1 MGLNLANIHARFN
14 AGISTV
20 AIDSPTG
27 AEQSVVAQITNE
39 FLNVLSPA
47 RRMRVLLWDTARQLQ
62 VLSGGNDYGST
73 PDGSAGTSGAP
84 VDLLKYILS
93 LCSGD
98 SSTSKSLFIV
108 KDVYPYIS
116 GASASPTVIRWLKE
130 VCYALKRSQHRLILL
145 HDGEQTPIVF
155 QDLIA
160 DLKHPLPDESEA
172 TAIVQRRITAL
183 QDSARSQRQSLPV
196 NLDDDGMKR
205 LVRAVLGMTQEA
217 IDDVLQLVA
226 IADRKIDDHSI
237 EAINRI
243 KQQRYASQ
251 GIEYAQAPD
260 VEVQGMPVLSEW
272 ATRMGCLL
280 EPTAQDWNI
289 PFPKGMLLAGEGG
302 TGKTLG
308 VKCLAKTWGLPIVVL
323 DLSKLMQK
331 ELGASE
337 ANLRAVIQA
346 AEAIAPSILMLDEID
361 KMLGGSDNDGGT
373 SSRILGYFLQWFQE
387 HNSSVF
393 VAATANEPWK
403 LKPELIRR
411 FAKCFLVDLPDIPAR
426 RGIFQVQME
435 RYRLLETIGPDM
447 AKDWLDVL
455 SEQTPDFTG
464 DEIRKVVH
472 ESAVAAY
479 AAGQPGQTT
488 LDAMLVEINLKEPQF
503 RRNNQ
508 RLLALREWASSGNA
522 SFVREASQRIT
533 HEQSIGDS
541 LRDSKAERLVNF
553 AD

>member
-1 MGLNLANIHARFN
+1 MGLNLADIHARFN

-39 FLNVLSPA
+39 FLNVLSPP

-62 VLSGGNDYGST
+62 VLSGGNDYSST

-93 LCSGD
+93 LGSGD
-98 SSTSKSLFIV
+98 SSTPKSLFIV

-196 NLDDDGMKR
+196 NLDEDGMKR

-226 IADRKIDDHSI
+226 IADRSIDDRSI

-272 ATRMGCLL
+272 ASRMGCLL

-346 AEAIAPSILMLDEID
+346 AEAMAPSILMLDEID
-361 KMLGGSDNDGGT
+361 KMLGSSDNDGGT

-435 RYRLLETIGPDM
+435 RYRLLETIAPDI
-447 AKDWLDVL
+447 AQNWLDLL

-488 LDAMLVEINLKEPQF
+488 LEAMLAEINLKEPQF

-522 SFVREASQRIT
+522 SFVREASQRIM
-533 HEQSIGDS
+533 HEQLMGD
-541 LRDSKAERLVNF
+541 RLVNF

>member
-1 MGLNLANIHARFN
+1 MGLNLADIHARFN

-39 FLNVLSPA
+39 FLNVLSPP

-62 VLSGGNDYGST
+62 TLSGGNDYSST

-98 SSTSKSLFIV
+98 SSTPKSLFIV

-196 NLDDDGMKR
+196 NLDEDGMKR

-226 IADRKIDDHSI
+226 IADRSIDDRSI

-272 ATRMGCLL
+272 ASRMGCLL

-346 AEAIAPSILMLDEID
+346 AEAMAPSILMLDEID
-361 KMLGGSDNDGGT
+361 KMLGSSDNDGGT

-435 RYRLLETIGPDM
+435 RYRLLETIAPDI
-447 AKDWLDVL
+447 AQDWLDLL

-488 LDAMLVEINLKEPQF
+488 LEAMLAEINLKEPQF

-522 SFVREASQRIT
+522 SFVREASQRIM
-533 HEQSIGDS
+533 HEQLMGD
-541 LRDSKAERLVNF
+541 RLVNF

>member
-1 MGLNLANIHARFN
+1 
-14 AGISTV
+14 
-20 AIDSPTG
+20 
-27 AEQSVVAQITNE
+27 
-39 FLNVLSPA
+39 
-47 RRMRVLLWDTARQLQ
+47 
-62 VLSGGNDYGST
+62 
-73 PDGSAGTSGAP
+73 
-84 VDLLKYILS
+84 
-93 LCSGD
+93 
-98 SSTSKSLFIV
+98 
-108 KDVYPYIS
+108 
-116 GASASPTVIRWLKE
+116 
-130 VCYALKRSQHRLILL
+130 
-145 HDGEQTPIVF
+145 
-155 QDLIA
+155 
-160 DLKHPLPDESEA
+160 
-172 TAIVQRRITAL
+172 
-183 QDSARSQRQSLPV
+183 
-196 NLDDDGMKR
+196 
-205 LVRAVLGMTQEA
+205 
-217 IDDVLQLVA
+217 
-226 IADRKIDDHSI
+226 
-237 EAINRI
+237 
-243 KQQRYASQ
+243 
-251 GIEYAQAPD
+251 
-260 VEVQGMPVLSEW
+260 
-272 ATRMGCLL
+272 
-280 EPTAQDWNI
+280 
-289 PFPKGMLLAGEGG
+289 MLLAGEGG

-346 AEAIAPSILMLDEID
+346 AEAMAPSILMLDEID
-361 KMLGGSDNDGGT
+361 KMLGSSDNDGGT

-435 RYRLLETIGPDM
+435 RYRLLETIAPDI
-447 AKDWLDVL
+447 AQDWLDLL

-488 LDAMLVEINLKEPQF
+488 LEAMLAEINLKEPQF

-522 SFVREASQRIT
+522 SFVREASQRIM
-533 HEQSIGDS
+533 HEQLMGDS

>member
-1 MGLNLANIHARFN
+1 MGLNLADIHARFN

-39 FLNVLSPA
+39 FLNVLSPP

-62 VLSGGNDYGST
+62 TLSGGNDYSST

-98 SSTSKSLFIV
+98 SSTPKSLFIV

-183 QDSARSQRQSLPV
+183 QDSARSQRQTLPV
-196 NLDDDGMKR
+196 NLDEDGMKR

-226 IADRKIDDHSI
+226 IADRTIDDRSI

-260 VEVQGMPVLSEW
+260 VEVQGMPILSEW
-272 ATRMGCLL
+272 ASRMGCLL

-346 AEAIAPSILMLDEID
+346 AEAMAPSILMLDEID
-361 KMLGGSDNDGGT
+361 KMLGSSDNDGGT

-435 RYRLLETIGPDM
+435 RYRLLETIAPDI
-447 AKDWLDVL
+447 AQDWLDLL

-488 LDAMLVEINLKEPQF
+488 LEAMLAEINLKEPQF

-522 SFVREASQRIT
+522 SFVREASQRIM
-533 HEQSIGDS
+533 HEQLMGD
-541 LRDSKAERLVNF
+541 RLVNF

>member
-62 VLSGGNDYGST
+62 VLSGGNDYSST

-172 TAIVQRRITAL
+172 TAIVQRRIIAL
-183 QDSARSQRQSLPV
+183 QDSARSQRQTLPV

-226 IADRKIDDHSI
+226 IADRRIDDHSI

-272 ATRMGCLL
+272 ASRMGCLL
-280 EPTAQDWNI
+280 EPMAQDWNI

-361 KMLGGSDNDGGT
+361 KMLGSSDNDGGT

-435 RYRLLETIGPDM
+435 RYRLLETICPDI

-488 LDAMLVEINLKEPQF
+488 LDAMLAEINLKEPQF

-533 HEQSIGDS
+533 HEQSLG
-541 LRDSKAERLVNF
+541 ERLVNF

>member
-62 VLSGGNDYGST
+62 VLSGGNDYSST

-98 SSTSKSLFIV
+98 SSTPKSLFIV

-226 IADRKIDDHSI
+226 IADRRIDDRSI

-308 VKCLAKTWGLPIVVL
+308 VKCLAKSWGLPIVVL

-361 KMLGGSDNDGGT
+361 KMLGNSDNDGGT

-435 RYRLLETIGPDM
+435 RYRLLETIGPDI

-479 AAGQPGQTT
+479 AVGQPGQTT

-533 HEQSIGDS
+533 HEQLIGD
-541 LRDSKAERLVNF
+541 RLVNF

>member
-1 MGLNLANIHARFN
+1 MGLNLPDIHARFN

-39 FLNVLSPA
+39 FLNILAPP

-62 VLSGGNDYGST
+62 TLSSGNPT
-73 PDGSAGTSGAP
+73 PDSSAGSSGAP

-98 SSTSKSLFIV
+98 SSTPKSLFIV

-116 GASASPTVIRWLKE
+116 GSSASPTVIRWLKE

-172 TAIVQRRITAL
+172 SAIVQRRISAL
-183 QDSARSQRQSLPV
+183 QDSARSQRQILPV

-226 IADRKIDDHSI
+226 IADRSIDDRSI

-260 VEVQGMPVLSEW
+260 VEVQGMPVLSDW
-272 ATRMGCLL
+272 AARMGCLL

-289 PFPKGMLLAGEGG
+289 PFPKGILLAGEGG

-361 KMLGGSDNDGGT
+361 KMLGNGENDGGT

-435 RYRLLETIGPDM
+435 RYRLLETIAPDT
-447 AKDWLDVL
+447 ANNWLDVL

-472 ESAVAAY
+472 ESAIAAY

-488 LDAMLVEINLKEPQF
+488 LEAMLVEINLKEPQF

-522 SFVREASQRIT
+522 SFVRDASPRVVQDQT
-533 HEQSIGDS
+533 MGD
-541 LRDSKAERLVNF
+541 RLVNF

>member
-1 MGLNLANIHARFN
+1 MGLHIPDIQARFN

-20 AIDSPTG
+20 AIDCPTG
-27 AEQSVVAQITNE
+27 AEQSVVAQITHE
-39 FLNVLSPA
+39 FLNVLSPP

-62 VLSGGNDYGST
+62 TLSCITSDDCNSI
-73 PDGSAGTSGAP
+73 PDSSAGTSGAP
-84 VDLLKYILS
+84 VDLLKHILS
-93 LCSGD
+93 LCTGEL
-98 SSTSKSLFIV
+98 TTPKSLFIV

-116 GASASPTVIRWLKE
+116 GPSASPTVIRWLKE

-172 TAIVQRRITAL
+172 TAIVQRRINAL

-196 NLDDDGMKR
+196 NLDEDGMKR

-226 IADRKIDDHSI
+226 INHRTIDDRSI

-243 KQQRYASQ
+243 NQQRYASQ

-272 ATRMGCLL
+272 ASRMGCLL
-280 EPTAQDWNI
+280 EPAAQEWNI
-289 PFPKGMLLAGEGG
+289 PFPKGMLLVGEGG

-308 VKCLAKTWGLPIVVL
+308 VKCLAKTWGLPIVIL

-331 ELGASE
+331 ELG
-337 ANLRAVIQA
+337 A

-361 KMLGGSDNDGGT
+361 KMLGNSDNDGGT

-411 FAKCFLVDLPDIPAR
+411 FAKCFLVDLPDIPAS

-435 RYRLLETIGPDM
+435 RYRLLEAIGP
-447 AKDWLDVL
+447 
-455 SEQTPDFTG
+455 
-464 DEIRKVVH
+464 EIAN
-472 ESAVAAY
+472 EWGVA
-479 AAGQPGQTT
+479 
-488 LDAMLVEINLKEPQF
+488 
-503 RRNNQ
+503 
-508 RLLALREWASSGNA
+508 
-522 SFVREASQRIT
+522 
-533 HEQSIGDS
+533 
-541 LRDSKAERLVNF
+541 
-553 AD
+553 

>member
-1 MGLNLANIHARFN
+1 MGLHIPDIHARFN

-27 AEQSVVAQITNE
+27 AEQSVVAQITHE
-39 FLNVLSPA
+39 FLNVLSPP

-62 VLSGGNDYGST
+62 TLSCTTNNDSNSI
-73 PDGSAGTSGAP
+73 PDSSAGTSGAP
-84 VDLLKYILS
+84 VDLLKHILS
-93 LCSGD
+93 LCTGE
-98 SSTSKSLFIV
+98 STTPKSLFIV

-116 GASASPTVIRWLKE
+116 GSSASPTVIRWLKE

-172 TAIVQRRITAL
+172 TAIVQRRINAL

-196 NLDDDGMKR
+196 NLDEDGMKR

-226 IADRKIDDHSI
+226 IAERKIDDRSI

-272 ATRMGCLL
+272 ASRMGCLL
-280 EPTAQDWNI
+280 EPAAQDWNI

-361 KMLGGSDNDGGT
+361 KMLGNSDNDGGT

-435 RYRLLETIGPDM
+435 RYRLLETIDSEI
-447 AKDWLDVL
+447 ADEWLDRL
-455 SEQTPDFTG
+455 SEQTADFTG

-472 ESAVAAY
+472 ESAIAAY
-479 AAGQPGQTT
+479 ASGQPGQTS
-488 LDAMLVEINLKEPQF
+488 LEAMLVEINEKEPQF

-508 RLLALREWASSGNA
+508 RLLALREWASFGNA
-522 SFVREASQRIT
+522 SFVREVSSRIVQ
-533 HEQSIGDS
+533 EQSLGD
-541 LRDSKAERLVNF
+541 RLVNF

>member
-1 MGLNLANIHARFN
+1 MGLNLADIHARFN

-39 FLNVLSPA
+39 FLNVLSPP

-62 VLSGGNDYGST
+62 TLSGGNDYSST
-73 PDGSAGTSGAP
+73 PDSSAGTSGAP

-98 SSTSKSLFIV
+98 SSTPKSLFIV
-108 KDVYPYIS
+108 KDIYPYIS

-196 NLDDDGMKR
+196 NLDEDGMKR

-226 IADRKIDDHSI
+226 IADRSIDDRSI

-272 ATRMGCLL
+272 ASRMGCLL

-346 AEAIAPSILMLDEID
+346 AEAMAPSILMLDEID
-361 KMLGGSDNDGGT
+361 KMLGSSDNDGGT

-435 RYRLLETIGPDM
+435 RYRLLETIAPDI
-447 AKDWLDVL
+447 AQDWLDLL

-488 LDAMLVEINLKEPQF
+488 LEAMLAEINLKEPQF

-522 SFVREASQRIT
+522 SFVREASQRIM
-533 HEQSIGDS
+533 HEQLMGD
-541 LRDSKAERLVNF
+541 RLVNF

>member
-1 MGLNLANIHARFN
+1 MGLNLADIHARFN

-39 FLNVLSPA
+39 FLNVLAPP

-62 VLSGGNDYGST
+62 TLSSGNPT
-73 PDGSAGTSGAP
+73 PDSSAGSSGAP

-93 LCSGD
+93 LCTGE
-98 SSTSKSLFIV
+98 SSTPKSLFIV

-172 TAIVQRRITAL
+172 SAIVQRRITAL

-196 NLDDDGMKR
+196 NLDEDGMKR

-226 IADRKIDDHSI
+226 IADRSIDDRSI

-272 ATRMGCLL
+272 ASRMGCLL

-289 PFPKGMLLAGEGG
+289 PFPKG
-302 TGKTLG
+302 
-308 VKCLAKTWGLPIVVL
+308 VVV
-323 DLSKLMQK
+323 
-331 ELGASE
+331 
-337 ANLRAVIQA
+337 NL
-346 AEAIAPSILMLDEID
+346 
-361 KMLGGSDNDGGT
+361 
-373 SSRILGYFLQWFQE
+373 
-387 HNSSVF
+387 
-393 VAATANEPWK
+393 
-403 LKPELIRR
+403 
-411 FAKCFLVDLPDIPAR
+411 
-426 RGIFQVQME
+426 
-435 RYRLLETIGPDM
+435 
-447 AKDWLDVL
+447 
-455 SEQTPDFTG
+455 
-464 DEIRKVVH
+464 
-472 ESAVAAY
+472 
-479 AAGQPGQTT
+479 
-488 LDAMLVEINLKEPQF
+488 
-503 RRNNQ
+503 
-508 RLLALREWASSGNA
+508 
-522 SFVREASQRIT
+522 
-533 HEQSIGDS
+533 
-541 LRDSKAERLVNF
+541 
-553 AD
+553 

>member
-39 FLNVLSPA
+39 FLNVLSPP

-62 VLSGGNDYGST
+62 VLSGGNDYSST

-226 IADRKIDDHSI
+226 IADRTIDDRSI

-272 ATRMGCLL
+272 ASRMGCLL

-361 KMLGGSDNDGGT
+361 KMLGSSDNDGGT

-393 VAATANEPWK
+393 VAATANEPWR

-435 RYRLLETIGPDM
+435 RYRLLEAIGPDI
-447 AKDWLDVL
+447 AQDWLDVL

-472 ESAVAAY
+472 ESAVVAY

-488 LDAMLVEINLKEPQF
+488 LDAMLIEINLKEPQF

-533 HEQSIGDS
+533 HEQSIGD
-541 LRDSKAERLVNF
+541 RLVNF

>member
-1 MGLNLANIHARFN
+1 MGLNLADIHARFN

-39 FLNVLSPA
+39 FLNVLSPP

-62 VLSGGNDYGST
+62 VLSGGNDYSST

-98 SSTSKSLFIV
+98 SSTQKSLFIV

-196 NLDDDGMKR
+196 NLDEDGMKR

-226 IADRKIDDHSI
+226 IADRSIDDRSI

-272 ATRMGCLL
+272 ASRMGCLL

-346 AEAIAPSILMLDEID
+346 AEAMAPSILMLDEID
-361 KMLGGSDNDGGT
+361 KMLGNSDNDGGT

-435 RYRLLETIGPDM
+435 RYRLLETIAPDI
-447 AKDWLDVL
+447 AQDWLDLL

-488 LDAMLVEINLKEPQF
+488 LEAMLAEINLKEPQF

-522 SFVREASQRIT
+522 SFVREASQRIM
-533 HEQSIGDS
+533 HEQLMGD
-541 LRDSKAERLVNF
+541 RLVNF

>member
-1 MGLNLANIHARFN
+1 MGLNLADIHARFN

-39 FLNVLSPA
+39 FLNILSPS

-62 VLSGGNDYGST
+62 VLSGGNDYSST
-73 PDGSAGTSGAP
+73 PDSSAGTSGAP

-93 LCSGD
+93 LCTGD
-98 SSTSKSLFIV
+98 SSTPKSLFIV

-172 TAIVQRRITAL
+172 SAIVQRRITAL
-183 QDSARSQRQSLPV
+183 QDSARSQRQTLPV
-196 NLDDDGMKR
+196 KLDEDGMKR

-226 IADRKIDDHSI
+226 IADRRIDDRSI

-272 ATRMGCLL
+272 ASRMGCLL

-361 KMLGGSDNDGGT
+361 KMLGNSDNDGGT

-435 RYRLLETIGPDM
+435 RYRLLETIAPDL
-447 AKDWLDVL
+447 AQNWLDLL

-479 AAGQPGQTT
+479 AAGQPGQTA
-488 LDAMLVEINLKEPQF
+488 LEAMLAEINLKEPQF

-522 SFVREASQRIT
+522 SFVREASQRIM
-533 HEQSIGDS
+533 HEQLMGD
-541 LRDSKAERLVNF
+541 RLVNF

>member
-1 MGLNLANIHARFN
+1 MGLNLADIHARFN

-39 FLNVLSPA
+39 FLNVLSPP

-62 VLSGGNDYGST
+62 VLSGGNDYSST

-98 SSTSKSLFIV
+98 SSTPKSLFIV

-172 TAIVQRRITAL
+172 SAIVQRRITAL

-196 NLDDDGMKR
+196 NLDEDGMKR

-226 IADRKIDDHSI
+226 IADRSIDDRSI

-272 ATRMGCLL
+272 ASRMGCLL

-346 AEAIAPSILMLDEID
+346 AEAMAPSILMLDEID
-361 KMLGGSDNDGGT
+361 KMLGSSDNDGGT

-435 RYRLLETIGPDM
+435 RYRLLETIAPDI
-447 AKDWLDVL
+447 AQDWLDLL

-488 LDAMLVEINLKEPQF
+488 LEAMLAEINLKEPQF

-522 SFVREASQRIT
+522 SFVREASQRIM
-533 HEQSIGDS
+533 HEQLRGD
-541 LRDSKAERLVNF
+541 RLVNF

>member
-1 MGLNLANIHARFN
+1 MGLNLADIHARFN

-39 FLNVLSPA
+39 FLNVLSPP

-62 VLSGGNDYGST
+62 VLSGGNDYSST

-98 SSTSKSLFIV
+98 SSTPKSLFIV

-196 NLDDDGMKR
+196 NLDEDGMKR

-226 IADRKIDDHSI
+226 IADRRIDDRSI

-272 ATRMGCLL
+272 ASRMGCLL

-308 VKCLAKTWGLPIVVL
+308 VRCLAKTWGLPIVVL

-346 AEAIAPSILMLDEID
+346 AEAMAPSILMLDEID
-361 KMLGGSDNDGGT
+361 KMLGSSDNDGGT

-435 RYRLLETIGPDM
+435 RYRLLETIAPDI
-447 AKDWLDVL
+447 AQDWLDLL

-488 LDAMLVEINLKEPQF
+488 LEAMLAEINLKEPQF

-522 SFVREASQRIT
+522 SFVREASQRT
-533 HEQSIGDS
+533 MHEQLMGD
-541 LRDSKAERLVNF
+541 RLVNF

>member
-1 MGLNLANIHARFN
+1 MGLNLADIHARFN

-39 FLNVLSPA
+39 FLNVLSPP

-62 VLSGGNDYGST
+62 VLSGGNDYSST

-98 SSTSKSLFIV
+98 SSTPKSLFIV

-196 NLDDDGMKR
+196 NLDEDGMKR

-226 IADRKIDDHSI
+226 IADRSIDDRSI

-272 ATRMGCLL
+272 ASRMGCLL

-346 AEAIAPSILMLDEID
+346 AEAMAPSILMLDEID
-361 KMLGGSDNDGGT
+361 KMLGSSDNDGGT

-435 RYRLLETIGPDM
+435 RYRLLETIAPDI
-447 AKDWLDVL
+447 AQDWLDLL

-488 LDAMLVEINLKEPQF
+488 LEAMLAEINLKEPQF

-522 SFVREASQRIT
+522 SFVRDASPRIAQDQT
-533 HEQSIGDS
+533 LGD
-541 LRDSKAERLVNF
+541 RLVNF

>member
-1 MGLNLANIHARFN
+1 MGLHIPDIHARFN

-27 AEQSVVAQITNE
+27 AEQSVVAQITHE
-39 FLNVLSPA
+39 FLNVLSPP

-62 VLSGGNDYGST
+62 TLSCTTSNDCNSIPDSST
-73 PDGSAGTSGAP
+73 GTSGAP

-93 LCSGD
+93 LCTGE
-98 SSTSKSLFIV
+98 STTPKSLFIV

-116 GASASPTVIRWLKE
+116 GSSASPTVIRWLKE

-172 TAIVQRRITAL
+172 TAIVQRRINAL

-226 IADRKIDDHSI
+226 INHRTIDDRSI

-272 ATRMGCLL
+272 ASRMGCLL
-280 EPTAQDWNI
+280 EPAAQDWNI

-331 ELGASE
+331 ELGSSE

-361 KMLGGSDNDGGT
+361 KMLANSDNDSGT

-435 RYRLLETIGPDM
+435 RYRLLETIGPEI
-447 AKDWLDVL
+447 ANEWLDRL
-455 SEQTPDFTG
+455 SEQTADFTG

-472 ESAVAAY
+472 ESAIAAY
-479 AAGQPGQTT
+479 ASGQPGQTS
-488 LDAMLVEINLKEPQF
+488 LEAMLVEINEKEPQF

-522 SFVREASQRIT
+522 SFVREVSSRIMPERT
-533 HEQSIGDS
+533 TGD
-541 LRDSKAERLVNF
+541 RLVNF

>member
-1 MGLNLANIHARFN
+1 MGLHIPDIHARFN
-14 AGISTV
+14 AGISIV

-27 AEQSVVAQITNE
+27 AEQSVVAQITHE
-39 FLNVLSPA
+39 FLNVLSPP

-62 VLSGGNDYGST
+62 TLSCTTSNDCNSR

-84 VDLLKYILS
+84 VDLLKYILN
-93 LCSGD
+93 LCTGE
-98 SSTSKSLFIV
+98 STTPKSLFIV

-116 GASASPTVIRWLKE
+116 GPSASPTVIRWLKE

-172 TAIVQRRITAL
+172 TAIVQRRISAL
-183 QDSARSQRQSLPV
+183 QDSARSQRQALPV
-196 NLDDDGMKR
+196 NLDEDGMKR

-226 IADRKIDDHSI
+226 INHRVIDDRSI

-272 ATRMGCLL
+272 ASRMGCLL
-280 EPTAQDWNI
+280 EPAAQEWNI

-308 VKCLAKTWGLPIVVL
+308 VKCLAKTWGLPIVIL

-331 ELGASE
+331 ELGTSE

-361 KMLGGSDNDGGT
+361 KMLGNSDNDGGT

-435 RYRLLETIGPDM
+435 RYRLLEAIDPEI
-447 AKDWLDVL
+447 ANEWLDRL
-455 SEQTPDFTG
+455 SEQTADFTG

-472 ESAVAAY
+472 ESAIAAY
-479 AAGQPGQTT
+479 ASGQPGQTS
-488 LDAMLVEINLKEPQF
+488 LEAMLVEINEKEPQF

-522 SFVREASQRIT
+522 SFVREVSSRIVQ
-533 HEQSIGDS
+533 EQSLGD
-541 LRDSKAERLVNF
+541 RLVNF

>member
-1 MGLNLANIHARFN
+1 MGLNLQDIHARFN

-27 AEQSVVAQITNE
+27 AEMSVVNRIAIE
-39 FLNVLSPA
+39 FLINLPNL

-62 VLSGGNDYGST
+62 TVTCPNSNDYTLT
-73 PDGSAGTSGAP
+73 PDGAAGTSGAP
-84 VDLLKYILS
+84 VDLLKYILA

-98 SSTSKSLFIV
+98 VPTTHVRSLFIV
-108 KDVYPYIS
+108 KDIYPYIS
-116 GASASPTVIRWLKE
+116 GSSASPTVIRWLKE

-160 DLKHPLPDESEA
+160 NLTHPLPDESEA
-172 TAIVQRRITAL
+172 TTIVQRRITAL
-183 QDSARSQRQSLPV
+183 QDSARSQRQSFPV
-196 NLDDDGMKR
+196 NLDTEGMKR
-205 LVRAVLGMTQEA
+205 LTRAVLGMTQEA
-217 IDDVLQLVA
+217 IDDVLQMVA
-226 IADRKIDDHSI
+226 ITDRTIDDRSI
-237 EAINRI
+237 DAINQI
-243 KQQRYASQ
+243 KQQRYATQ

-260 VEVQGMPVLSEW
+260 VEVQGMPVLTDW
-272 ATRMGCLL
+272 ATRMACLL
-280 EPTAQDWNI
+280 EPQAQDEWNI

-308 VKCLAKTWGLPIVVL
+308 VKCLAKLWGLPIVVL

-337 ANLRAVIQA
+337 ANLRSVIQA
-346 AEAIAPSILMLDEID
+346 AEAIAPSILMIDEID
-361 KMLGGSDNDGGT
+361 KMLGSSESDGGT
-373 SSRILGYFLQWFQE
+373 SSRILGYLLQWFQE
-387 HNSSVF
+387 HNSPVF

-403 LKPELIRR
+403 LKPEFLRR

-426 RGIFQVQME
+426 RGIFQVQMQ
-435 RYRLLETIGPDM
+435 RYRLLEAIDPETTQS
-447 AKDWLDVL
+447 WLDTL
-455 SEQTPDFTG
+455 AEQTPDFTG

-472 ESAVAAY
+472 ETAVAAY
-479 AAGQPGQTT
+479 ASGQPGLTT
-488 LDAMLVEINLKEPQF
+488 LEILLAEINLKEPQF

-508 RLLALREWASSGNA
+508 RLLSLREWASSGNA
-522 SFVREASQRIT
+522 SFVRESTARSEPGLQL
-533 HEQSIGDS
+533 G
-541 LRDSKAERLVNF
+541 ERLVNF